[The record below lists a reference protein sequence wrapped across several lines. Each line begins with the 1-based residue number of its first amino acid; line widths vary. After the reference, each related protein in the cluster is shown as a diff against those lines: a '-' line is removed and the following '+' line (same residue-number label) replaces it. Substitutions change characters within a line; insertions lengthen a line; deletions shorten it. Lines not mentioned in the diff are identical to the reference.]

1 MSEYSGDEYNLADR
15 DLNGPPRKKRQNHN
29 ELERRRRH
37 HQRDI
42 LFQLRDAIPSLQ
54 TVKPSSVLI
63 MQKAKEYIDTLH
75 HILRSLEVENTT
87 LRQHLAVTTKQPIPP
102 RPPVLNEIA
111 NGFPIQIE
119 RMPVLDPMVGGGGP
133 HQATPIAPRPPPS
146 AIFPPS
152 PGYYPP
158 LTPAGGVPPGAK
170 GGIGGGAAPVTLYPM
185 APHSPGVAPGVGP
198 GGVYALSPL
207 SPQPYDQ
214 SQPLAVS
221 NVESMSLSP
230 PVAPPTL
237 SPVPVEGP
245 CDLEQVQSA
254 VELMPPPPSPSRPE
268 FAQPP
273 LTISSSTEVTQ
284 LQEQNLA
291 LQQKIQELENKLTDK
306 PTTAS
311 DWRDQLPP
319 NPSLQ
324 DVALLFRKRKS
335 VVDHEYGALQRGLA
349 DRRNSQHGTWESMKR
364 QSQAVQEQIREETN
378 GRYNF
383 DKKPSLPTSR
393 LIEMSDPVISE
404 SDQQYVSMNYPPSG
418 YDL

>member
-29 ELERRRRH
+29 ELERR
-37 HQRDI
+37 
-42 LFQLRDAIPSLQ
+42 LRDAIPSLQ

-119 RMPVLDPMVGGGGP
+119 RMPVLDPM
-133 HQATPIAPRPPPS
+133 
-146 AIFPPS
+146 
-152 PGYYPP
+152 
-158 LTPAGGVPPGAK
+158 
-170 GGIGGGAAPVTLYPM
+170 
-185 APHSPGVAPGVGP
+185 
-198 GGVYALSPL
+198 
-207 SPQPYDQ
+207 PYDQ

-335 VVDHEYGALQRGLA
+335 VV
-349 DRRNSQHGTWESMKR
+349 
-364 QSQAVQEQIREETN
+364 
-378 GRYNF
+378 
-383 DKKPSLPTSR
+383 
-393 LIEMSDPVISE
+393 
-404 SDQQYVSMNYPPSG
+404 
-418 YDL
+418 